1 MGIRQIRGRDF
12 SNDDLASG
20 VRVAVISQSVARMIS
35 PSEDVIGKRV
45 SLQTHPTPK
54 DWLTVIGV
62 VEDVKQHGPAQASHP
77 AIYQPYLQVERPF
90 LLNHMTFAVRTTGDP
105 QRAIPG
111 IRAALRAVDKDQPA
125 ASMALMTDVLGAATA
140 EPAFQTR
147 LLGVIAAL
155 ALMLALVGTYGVLT
169 YSVAQRTHEIGV
181 RMALGARRQ
190 SVLWMVIRQTLTLGL
205 AGILLG
211 TAGALLATRLLT
223 TFLFEIA
230 PTDPVTFGAVG
241 MTILI
246 AAVAAGLVPA
256 RRATQVDPLVAL
268 RHE

>member
-1 MGIRQIRGRDF
+1 VDKPVVSAGYFRAMGIRQIRGRDF

-20 VRVAVISQSVARMIS
+20 VSVAVISQSVARMIS

-45 SLQTHPTPK
+45 TLQTRPTPK
-54 DWLTVIGV
+54 DWLNVIGV
-62 VEDVKQHGPAQASHP
+62 VEDVKQFGPAQAAHP
-77 AIYQPYLQVERPF
+77 AVYQLYLQVERPF

-111 IRAALRAVDKDQPA
+111 MLRAVDKNQPA
-125 ASMALMTDVLGAATA
+125 ESMALMTDVLGAATA

-155 ALMLALVGTYGVLT
+155 MLMLALVGTYGVLT
-169 YSVAQRTHEIGV
+169 SSVAQRTHEIGV

-205 AGILLG
+205 AGIVLG
-211 TAGALLATRLLT
+211 TAGALLAT
-223 TFLFEIA
+223 
-230 PTDPVTFGAVG
+230 
-241 MTILI
+241 
-246 AAVAAGLVPA
+246 
-256 RRATQVDPLVAL
+256 
-268 RHE
+268 